1 MTTLVSILG
10 PVATLIVGL
19 AVAYIAWQQWQV
31 ASNKL
36 RLDLFDRR
44 YKIYDATRKFLE
56 VITRDREFEDSQL
69 FEFYAG
75 TSDAAFFFDAAVVDY
90 LSQIRERALKMR
102 TPQGFIE
109 KLPRSELRHY
119 STEPTA
125 HEQLLWL
132 CGQITVM
139 TKVFAPY
146 LDFSRIKLSA
156 FPLSKVIARQL
167 RKLRWTV
174 EPRFRKFVHRD

>member
-1 MTTLVSILG
+1 MTALVSILV
-10 PVATLIVGL
+10 PVATLIVGV
-19 AVAYIAWQQWQV
+19 AVAFIAWQQWQI

-56 VITRDREFEDSQL
+56 VIMRDAKFEDSQL

-75 TSDAAFFFDAAVVDY
+75 TSDAKFFFDDDVVDY

-102 TPQGFIE
+102 TPQGFVE
-109 KLPRSELRHY
+109 DMPRSELRRY
-119 STEPTA
+119 SEPTA
-125 HEQLLWL
+125 HDQLLWL
-132 CGQITVM
+132 CEQITAM
-139 TKVFAPY
+139 TTVFAPY

-156 FPLSKVIARQL
+156 FSPIER
-167 RKLRWTV
+167 
-174 EPRFRKFVHRD
+174 HRPSR